1 MAVMAIKT
9 AKLERFLDL
18 DEARG
23 QIGGWNGGWSSEFS
37 QN

>member
-1 MAVMAIKT
+1 MTVMAIKT
-9 AKLERFLDL
+9 AKMERFLAL

-23 QIGGWNGGWSSEFS
+23 QIGGCNGGWSSEFS